1 MRETL
6 KKQEEIG
13 KAKGKRIDDGN
24 RDDTDDKLKEFLV
37 P

>member
-6 KKQEEIG
+6 KKQEMIN
-13 KAKGKRIDDGN
+13 KAKGKIDEEN
-24 RDDTDDKLKEFLV
+24 DDKLKEFLI